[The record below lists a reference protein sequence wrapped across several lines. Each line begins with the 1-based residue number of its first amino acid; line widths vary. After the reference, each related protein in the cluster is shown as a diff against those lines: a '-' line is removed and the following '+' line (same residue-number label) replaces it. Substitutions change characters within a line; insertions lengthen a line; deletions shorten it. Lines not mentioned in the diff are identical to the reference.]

1 MCDSFETVQFVNSTT
16 ECWIVLGPQVYKTY
30 TLIIVIII
38 VVFIIV
44 ITIHIVRVI
53 IE

>member
-16 ECWIVLGPQVYKTY
+16 ECWIVLGPQVNKTY
-30 TLIIVIII
+30 TLIIVIVII
-38 VVFIIV
+38 VKIITV
-44 ITIHIVRVI
+44 HIVRVI